1 MVINRL
7 EELLIESLKN
17 KDESFKRLFHGRGGC
32 YEDLEFLTIDS
43 ISEVLFVTFFSE
55 VSQEIENN
63 LLEIL
68 LKIYKKY
75 DFSALVLQR
84 RYLKK
89 DFNEILAGILPEEV
103 FAIENNLKF
112 SLNLMNQ
119 NIGFFPDMKIG
130 HEFIYQNAKDKKV
143 LNLFSYTCAF
153 SVFAMSGGASLVVN
167 VDMAKG
173 ALTTGRKNHHLNN
186 IDTTNVHFMPYNIL
200 KSWNRIKKYAPYDVI
215 IIDPPSFQ
223 RGSFAATKDYEKIIK
238 RLPMLAEKEA
248 IVLSALNAP
257 ELDTK
262 FLKDL
267 FNVNAS
273 EFSYLKRLDN
283 SKDFPAINEEKSLKN
298 MIFEKSD
305 S

>member
-1 MVINRL
+1 MNINQL
-7 EELLIESLKN
+7 EVLLIENLKN
-17 KDESFKRLFHGRGGC
+17 KDEEFKRLFHGRGGF
-32 YEDLEFLTIDS
+32 YENFEFLTIDS
-43 ISEVLFVTFFSE
+43 INEVLFITFFSE
-55 VSQEIENN
+55 VSQEIEKN
-63 LLEIL
+63 LLDVL

-75 DFSALVLQR
+75 DFSACVLQR

-89 DFNEILAGILPEEV
+89 DFNEIIAGTLPEEV

-119 NIGFFPDMKIG
+119 NIGFFPDMKVG
-130 HEFIYQNAKDKKV
+130 HEFIFQNSKDKKV

-153 SVFAMSGGASLVVN
+153 SVFAMSGGANLVVN

-200 KSWNRIKKYAPYDVI
+200 KSWNRIKKHAPYDVI

-238 RLPMLAEKEA
+238 RLSMLAGEGA

-257 ELDTK
+257 ELDTT
-262 FLKDL
+262 FLKEL
-267 FNVNAS
+267 FNTNAS
-273 EFSYLKRLDN
+273 EFIYLKRLDN

-298 MIFEKSD
+298 MIFEKK
-305 S
+305 